1 MIEVD
6 LKAGD
11 IFTWENYPYF
21 FKTAKPRRW
30 LLYLGNNNIQAIV
43 YEITTTTQYQHYNQD
58 GGSRKNNNY
67 FELPAKMG
75 GLEEKSILDLSFFE
89 PIPEAEFNKCKA
101 DIEKKGTLTQD
112 YINKFVKHLKKDTHI
127 PNIVKKDIYGYLR
140 EAGFK
145 VS

>member
-11 IFTWENYPYF
+11 IFTWQNYPFF
-21 FKTAKPRRW
+21 FKVSKPRRW
-30 LLYLGNNNIQAIV
+30 LLYLGNDTIQAFV
-43 YEITTTTQYQHYNQD
+43 YQISTTTQYQYYDQ

-89 PIPEAEFNKCKA
+89 PIPEADFNKYKN
-101 DIEKKGTLTQD
+101 DIDKKGTLTQD
-112 YINKFVKHLKKDTHI
+112 YINKFVKHLKIDR
-127 PNIVKKDIYGYLR
+127 NIQTIIKKDICHYLR